1 MHFLRPE
8 WFLALI
14 PLGLLLLFL
23 YKSKTA
29 SSSWNH
35 YIAPHLAKIL
45 VGGSIKKKHNNITY
59 LAIAW
64 FIAVFALSGPAF
76 EKKALPVY
84 ESAQGRVIVMD
95 MSQSMYAND
104 LAPNRLTQA
113 KFKATDLIDELPDGE
128 TGLIAYAGDAFT
140 ISPLTRDKATLLNLL
155 PTLTPS
161 IMPIK
166 GSNLEAAITQAKSL
180 LSQGG
185 HIRGDIILFT
195 DGISSTQFKRAESVL
210 KDSQYRL
217 AIIAFG
223 SQQGSPIKLP
233 DGQLLRDSANQIVVA
248 KTDYGLLKQLA
259 SDANG
264 ILVPSRADGS
274 DITQITQWL
283 ASTQDTKASDLEG
296 EVWQDL
302 GPYFALLLL
311 LPALLSFRN
320 GMIATFALFMLIQ
333 PSEQAYASTWNDL
346 WQTQDQQAMQAYKA
360 DDYQA
365 AAEQFVTPQWQAS
378 ALYKAGE
385 YEQALSA
392 FEKDDSANGLY
403 NQGNALMQQGK
414 YAEAQKRYQSALDK
428 EPQFDAAKS
437 NLALAKNLQ
446 QQQEQQNADQSEQ
459 QSSDEQS
466 QQDPSQN
473 EKSQDGQSQ
482 QDKSQDAQSQDEKS
496 QDKKSQDGQPSSDKS
511 EDEQSSEQQ
520 SQEQQSQQQSEP
532 SQQEQSQQDQ
542 AQQGSE
548 QQSSNQ
554 TEANNEAEMQAEP
567 EPPTSQQPMTEN
579 AEANKA
585 QEQDKQG
592 EQEHSA
598 ARMQAETDKE
608 SEQSDAESQQV
619 AASAVPTDEPLPP
632 EMERALRA
640 IADDPQVLLRNKMQL
655 EYQKRRQQG
664 INSKENEQW

>member
-23 YKSKTA
+23 YRSKTA

-35 YIAPHLAKIL
+35 YIAPHLAKVL

-64 FIAVFALSGPAF
+64 LIAVFALSGPAF
-76 EKKALPVY
+76 EKKALPVF

-95 MSQSMYAND
+95 MSLSMYAND

-113 KFKATDLIDELPDGE
+113 KFRATDLIDELPDGE

-166 GSNLEAAITQAKSL
+166 GSNLEAAITQAQSL

-185 HIRGDIILFT
+185 HVRGDIILFT
-195 DGISSTQFKRAESVL
+195 DGITSTQFKRAESVL
-210 KDSQYRL
+210 KGSPYRL

-233 DGQLLRDSANQIVVA
+233 DGQLLRDNANQIVVA
-248 KTDYGLLKQLA
+248 KTDYALLKELA
-259 SDANG
+259 TDANG

-274 DITQITQWL
+274 GITQIKQWL
-283 ASTQDTKASDLEG
+283 ATTQDTKASDLEG
-296 EVWQDL
+296 ETWQDL

-320 GMIATFALFMLIQ
+320 GMIATFALLLLIQ
-333 PSEQAYASTWNDL
+333 PSEQAYASAWGDL
-346 WQTQDQQAMQAYKA
+346 WQTQDQQAMQAYQA
-360 DDYQA
+360 DDYQTA
-365 AAEQFVTPQWQAS
+365 AAQFVDPQWQAS

-392 FEKDDSANGLY
+392 FEQDSSANGLY
-403 NQGNALMQQGK
+403 NQGNVLMQLGQ
-414 YAEAQKRYQSALDK
+414 YEQAQQRYQSALDK
-428 EPQFDAAKS
+428 KPQFDAAQS
-437 NLALAKNLQ
+437 NLALAKKLQ
-446 QQQEQQNADQSEQ
+446 QQQEQEQQNSDQSEQ
-459 QSSDEQS
+459 QPKDDQS
-466 QQDPSQN
+466 QQDPSQQD
-473 EKSQDGQSQ
+473 KSQDGQS
-482 QDKSQDAQSQDEKS
+482 DSEQSKDEQSKDEQS
-496 QDKKSQDGQPSSDKS
+496 KDEQSK
-511 EDEQSSEQQ
+511 DEQSSDNQPQDSQ
-520 SQEQQSQQQSEP
+520 SQEQQSQQSEDKGEQSSP
-532 SQQEQSQQDQ
+532 SQQEQDQQ
-542 AQQGSE
+542 ASE
-548 QQSSNQ
+548 QQTSNQ
-554 TEANNEAEMQAEP
+554 TKADNDAEMQAEA
-567 EPPTSQQPMTEN
+567 EADSITQN
-579 AEANKA
+579 AEADKA
-585 QEQDKQG
+585 QEQ
-592 EQEHSA
+592 EQQDQSA
-598 ARMQAETDKE
+598 KAEAQANQDAGQPEAG
-608 SEQSDAESQQV
+608 SEQAV
-619 AASAVPTDEPLPP
+619 ASTIVTDEPLPP

-664 INSKENEQW
+664 INSKEIEQW

>member
-23 YKSKTA
+23 YRSKTA

-35 YIAPHLAKIL
+35 YIAPHLAKVL
-45 VGGSIKKKHNNITY
+45 VGGSIKKKHNNINY

-64 FIAVFALSGPAF
+64 LIAVFALSGPAF
-76 EKKALPVY
+76 EKKALPVF

-95 MSQSMYAND
+95 MSLSMYAND

-113 KFKATDLIDELPDGE
+113 KFRATDLIDELPDGE

-166 GSNLEAAITQAKSL
+166 GSNLEAAITEAQSL

-185 HIRGDIILFT
+185 HVRGDIILFT
-195 DGISSTQFKRAESVL
+195 DGITSTQFKRAESVL
-210 KDSQYRL
+210 KGSPYRL

-233 DGQLLRDSANQIVVA
+233 DGQLLRDNANQIVVA
-248 KTDYGLLKQLA
+248 KTDYALLKELA
-259 SDANG
+259 TDANG

-274 DITQITQWL
+274 GITQIKQWL
-283 ASTQDTKASDLEG
+283 ATTQDTKASDLEG
-296 EVWQDL
+296 ETWQDL

-320 GMIATFALFMLIQ
+320 GMIATFALLLLIQ
-333 PSEQAYASTWNDL
+333 PSEQAYASAWDDL
-346 WQTQDQQAMQAYKA
+346 WQTQDQQAMQAYQA
-360 DDYQA
+360 DDYQTA
-365 AAEQFVTPQWQAS
+365 AAQFVDPQWQAS

-385 YEQALSA
+385 YEQALSV
-392 FEKDDSANGLY
+392 FEQDSSANGLY
-403 NQGNALMQQGK
+403 NQGNVLMQLGQ
-414 YAEAQKRYQSALDK
+414 YEQAQQRYQSALDK
-428 EPQFDAAKS
+428 KPQFDAAQS
-437 NLALAKNLQ
+437 NLALAKKLQ
-446 QQQEQQNADQSEQ
+446 QQQEQEQQNSDQSEQ
-459 QSSDEQS
+459 QPKD
-466 QQDPSQN
+466 D
-473 EKSQDGQSQ
+473 QSQ
-482 QDKSQDAQSQDEKS
+482 QDKSQDGQSD
-496 QDKKSQDGQPSSDKS
+496 S
-511 EDEQSSEQQ
+511 EQSKDEQSSDNQPQDSQ
-520 SQEQQSQQQSEP
+520 SQEQQSQQSEDKGEQSSP
-532 SQQEQSQQDQ
+532 SQQEQDQQ
-542 AQQGSE
+542 ASE
-548 QQSSNQ
+548 QQTSNQ
-554 TEANNEAEMQAEP
+554 TKADNDAEMQAEA
-567 EPPTSQQPMTEN
+567 EADSITQN
-579 AEANKA
+579 AEADKA
-585 QEQDKQG
+585 QEQ
-592 EQEHSA
+592 EQQDQSA
-598 ARMQAETDKE
+598 KAEAQANQDAGQPEAG
-608 SEQSDAESQQV
+608 SEQAV
-619 AASAVPTDEPLPP
+619 ASTVVTDEPLPP

-664 INSKENEQW
+664 INSKEIEQW